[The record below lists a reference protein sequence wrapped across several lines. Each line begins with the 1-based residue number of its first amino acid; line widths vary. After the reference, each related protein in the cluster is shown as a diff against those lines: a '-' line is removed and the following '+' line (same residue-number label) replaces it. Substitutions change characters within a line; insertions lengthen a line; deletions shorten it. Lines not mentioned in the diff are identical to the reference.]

1 MRALYSF
8 LRCLPDHLST
18 DSTRD
23 TQMNLR
29 EWTML
34 SALALMWGSAFMFTK
49 LALTGA
55 EPMEIALTRSG
66 MGLVILLAVVL
77 YLRRSGHQLSMP
89 PKGITFWLG
98 LTGAA
103 LPFILMAW
111 GQQFIDSALA
121 GILVSAV
128 PVFTVLIGHFIQGE
142 TRMTRRSVS
151 GVLLGLTGVAFVIG
165 PGALAGLTDGLI
177 GQLAIITAALGYGCA
192 SLIGRRVSGHSPVLL
207 GAGQMIVSLMV
218 IAPAYIV
225 VEGVTAPEM
234 SGMSWLFVFILALVA
249 SALPPILMFRLLRTI
264 TAAQLSLVSYLVP
277 VVAMLWGVLLFGE
290 SLRIEQ
296 IAGFTLILASLWA
309 INRRAA

>member
-1 MRALYSF
+1 
-8 LRCLPDHLST
+8 
-18 DSTRD
+18 
-23 TQMNLR
+23 MNLR

-49 LALTGA
+49 LALAGA
-55 EPMEIALTRSG
+55 SPMEVALVRSA
-66 MGLVILLAVVL
+66 MGLVILLVAVL
-77 YLRRSGHQLSMP
+77 YLRSSGHQLSMP
-89 PKGITFWLG
+89 PKVITFWLG

-111 GQQFIDSALA
+111 GQQFIESALA

-128 PVFTVLIGHFIQGE
+128 PVFTVLIGHFVEGE
-142 TRMTRRSVS
+142 TRMTRRSVT

-165 PGALAGLTDGLI
+165 PNALGGLTDGLI
-177 GQLAIITAALGYGCA
+177 GQLAIILAALGYGCA

-218 IAPAYIV
+218 IAPAYV
-225 VEGVTAPEM
+225 AVEGPRLPEM
-234 SGMSWLFVFILALVA
+234 SGMSWLFVCILALVA
-249 SALPPILMFRLLRTI
+249 SALPPILMFRLLRTV

-296 IAGFTLILASLWA
+296 IAGFALILASLWA
-309 INRRAA
+309 INRRRPEDIHTRK